1 MTEATADPAAVL
13 RRAVR
18 RTLTIIGGSVAGT
31 AIAWAISTASASAD
45 TPAVAPVDATQLVSP
60 VSEVVRA
67 VEQVVPVADLG
78 TGAGRTADEVGRDL
92 GLAPGVPLDLG
103 GLGRSDRPGAQVA
116 PGGGTHEPSS
126 VARPAGELPAAAPTL
141 ENLPASPVDT
151 LTPRT
156 AVERALGDGLTRRGS
171 PDPAPRTPWAP
182 LPAAP
187 ASAPGSGSSG
197 SAAGGADSP
206 AFAALPFSARDCG
219 LTDARAL
226 PAAELLPVDEPG
238 TQPGVTP
245 D

>member
-1 MTEATADPAAVL
+1 VDEATADTAAVL

-18 RTLTIIGGSVAGT
+18 RALTIIGGSVAGT
-31 AIAWAISTASASAD
+31 AIAWALSTASAPAD
-45 TPAVAPVDATQLVSP
+45 TPAVAPVDATQLVQP
-60 VSEVVRA
+60 VAEMVHA

-92 GLAPGVPLDLG
+92 GLARGVPIDLG

-141 ENLPASPVDT
+141 ENLPVSTMDT
-151 LTPRT
+151 LARRNAT
-156 AVERALGDGLTRRGS
+156 ERALGDGMTRRGS
-171 PDPAPRTPWAP
+171 PEPAPRAPWAP
-182 LPAAP
+182 LPVAP
-187 ASAPGSGSSG
+187 ASAPGTGTSGPG
-197 SAAGGADSP
+197 AGGADSP
-206 AFAALPFSARDCG
+206 AFAALPFSAGQSG
-219 LTDARAL
+219 LTNARAL